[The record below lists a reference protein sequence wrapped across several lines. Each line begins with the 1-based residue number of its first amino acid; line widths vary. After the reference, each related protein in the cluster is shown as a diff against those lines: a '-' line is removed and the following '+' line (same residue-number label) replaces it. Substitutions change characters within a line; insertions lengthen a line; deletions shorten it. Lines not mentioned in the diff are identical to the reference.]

1 MKNKGYANFGGGG
14 GGGQIGC
21 AMADVQ
27 VAHIFFKFAFQDK
40 SEYSASSL
48 EDSNFKSVP
57 LELRISFF

>member
-1 MKNKGYANFGGGG
+1 MQTLGGGG
-14 GGGQIGC
+14 GLGGRGQIGC

-27 VAHIFFKFAFQDK
+27 VAYIFLKFAFRDK
-40 SEYSASSL
+40 SEYSVSSL